1 MKVSITIKSQEVKF
15 PGGTVGGQW
24 HIDVA
29 RAATPGD
36 VEFDYEGPSTS
47 AEFDL
52 QDGVAYIA
60 RGYRLDAA
68 DATLGPVAQTQFT
81 AGEDLVPI
89 DVAETISATTLV
101 VMPAKSPAKK

>member
-1 MKVSITIKSQEVKF
+1 MKVSISIKSQEMKF

-29 RAATPGD
+29 LAATPGEI
-36 VEFDYEGPSTS
+36 VFDHEGASPS

-52 QDGVAYIA
+52 TDGETYIA
-60 RGYRLDAA
+60 RGYRLDAG
-68 DATLGPVAQTQFT
+68 DATLGPVVTTQFT

-89 DVAETISATTLV
+89 DVAESITATTLV
-101 VMPAKSPAKK
+101 VQPVGGKK

>member
-1 MKVSITIKSQEVKF
+1 MKVSVTIKSQEVKF

-29 RAATPGD
+29 EAAKPGD
-36 VEFDYEGPSTS
+36 VVLDYEGPAPST
-47 AEFDL
+47 EFDL
-52 QDGVAYIA
+52 TDGTTYII

-68 DATLGPVAQTQFT
+68 DATLGPVVTTQFT

-89 DVAETISATTLV
+89 DVAESISATTLV
-101 VMPAKSPAKK
+101 VQPVKK

>member
-1 MKVSITIKSQEVKF
+1 MKVSITIKAQEVKF

-29 RAATPGD
+29 LAATPGT
-36 VEFDYEGPSTS
+36 VEHDYEGPSAST
-47 AEFDL
+47 EFDL
-52 QDGVAYIA
+52 TDGETYIA

-68 DATLGPVAQTQFT
+68 DVTLGPVAQTQFT

-89 DVAETISATTLV
+89 DVADSISATTLV
-101 VMPAKSPAKK
+101 VQPVKGKAK